1 MSLVETFCSADDFC
15 QIFEP
20 YWERMQLQ
28 SGLRQRR
35 RRTRLTLSEMM
46 TIIIHFHQSGY
57 RTFKSYYQSYVLVH
71 LQGEFP
77 GLISYSRFVRLMKRA
92 VVPLFFYL
100 KTSQGSCTGISFV
113 DSTPIQVCHNR
124 RVKRHKVFKGL
135 AARGKTG
142 SMASS
147 Q

>member
-1 MSLVETFCSADDFC
+1 
-15 QIFEP
+15 
-20 YWERMQLQ
+20 MQLQ
-28 SGLRQRR
+28 SGLRQHR

-100 KTSQGSCTGISFV
+100 KTSQGACTGISFV
-113 DSTPIQVCHNR
+113 DSTPIQVCHTVISSAIR
-124 RVKRHKVFKGL
+124 SSKVWQRVERQQWD
-135 AARGKTG
+135 G

-147 Q
+147 CTWRSMSMVRY